1 MMLPETTLKTRS
13 DQIKTL
19 CKKLRKIKV
28 RSTLAN
34 MFLQDSK
41 AENILVSFIAPAWY
55 DEILTNLHLFE
66 PITEQ
71 QTSHWLKEV

>member
-28 RSTLAN
+28 RSTLAS
-34 MFLQDSK
+34 MFLQDAK
-41 AENILVSFIAPAWY
+41 GENILVSFIASTGIPAN
-55 DEILTNLHLFE
+55 DGM
-66 PITEQ
+66 TEF
-71 QTSHWLKEV
+71 

>member
-28 RSTLAN
+28 RSTLAS
-34 MFLQDSK
+34 MFLQDAK
-41 AENILVSFIAPAWY
+41 AENILFFHSTGIQANDVQCVNNY
-55 DEILTNLHLFE
+55 
-66 PITEQ
+66 
-71 QTSHWLKEV
+71 

>member
-28 RSTLAN
+28 RSTLAS
-34 MFLQDSK
+34 MFLQDAK
-41 AENILVSFIAPAWY
+41 AENILVSFIATTY
-55 DEILTNLHLFE
+55 
-66 PITEQ
+66 Q
-71 QTSHWLKEV
+71 QTIVWRNFKQLNLNQLYSPEL